1 MSAFS
6 ISGLSDP
13 CGLSDCLTV
22 VRFWGDIPQKL
33 SCFQILVVLKHSQ
46 EFGYKAAGNRL
57 DALHAHCCVAKQMVL
72 DYRAEFDVS
81 MAGIR
86 NSLTCS
92 SPLLSLFFLLLGQ
105 ALGKV

>member
-1 MSAFS
+1 MWS
-6 ISGLSDP
+6 
-13 CGLSDCLTV
+13 
-22 VRFWGDIPQKL
+22 VRLPHCCEVLGDIPQKL
-33 SCFQILVVLKHSQ
+33 SCFQILVVLKHTQ
-46 EFGYKAAGNRL
+46 EFGYKVAGNRL